1 MDPDEYHKLVKF
13 LTEEAYPEEAMTH
26 RLKWNYKR
34 KSSSYFVGEKS
45 KLYKVGNPAFLGI

>member
-13 LTEEAYPEEAMTH
+13 LTEEAMTH
-26 RLKWNYKR
+26 RLKWNFKR
-34 KSSSYFVGEKS
+34 KSSSYFIGEKS